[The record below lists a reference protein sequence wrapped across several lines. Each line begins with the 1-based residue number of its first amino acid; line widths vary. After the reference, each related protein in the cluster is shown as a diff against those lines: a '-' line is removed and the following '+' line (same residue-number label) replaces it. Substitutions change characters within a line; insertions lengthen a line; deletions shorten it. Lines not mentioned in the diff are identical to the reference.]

1 MADTPKT
8 EGKTDGKP
16 EGKPERKPKGEGKP
30 EHGKPEHGK
39 PEHGKPEHG
48 KPEHGKKGP
57 PAAAAAEAAPAGE
70 GQAAAPAAG
79 ELGGGPKRERSNRPP
94 RKPSRRYKQAL
105 AKLGDRTK
113 LYTPED
119 GFKLLKSLQ
128 ATKFEEAVEV
138 AVRIGIDPKKTEQLV
153 RGSVSLPKGIGKTIK
168 IAVFAEGDKAKEAQ
182 AAGADFVGGKD
193 LADKIEGGFT
203 DFDMTIAAPDM
214 MKYVGKLGKVLGPQ
228 GKMPSPK
235 AGTVTPDVGK
245 AVREF
250 KAGKIEF
257 RTDAGANIHA
267 AIGRRSFTVDDLSAN
282 LRAFVEHL
290 KTMRPTQAKGTF
302 IRRVCVS
309 MTMSPSVQVDLS

>member
-1 MADTPKT
+1 MADNQPKSDQPKP
-8 EGKTDGKP
+8 EKAKPESGKP
-16 EGKPERKPKGEGKP
+16 ESGKPETGKP
-30 EHGKPEHGK
+30 EAKAK
-39 PEHGKPEHG
+39 RAAS
-48 KPEHGKKGP
+48 
-57 PAAAAAEAAPAGE
+57 AAAPEQSEGEAHAGAP
-70 GQAAAPAAG
+70 AAAPAQ
-79 ELGGGPKRERSNRPP
+79 EQSLGGGQKRQRSNRPP
-94 RKPSRRYKQAL
+94 AKPSRRYKDAL
-105 AKLGDRTK
+105 AKIDRNK

-119 GFKLLKSLQ
+119 GLKLLKSLQ
-128 ATKFEEAVEV
+128 AVKFEESVEV

-153 RGSVSLPKGIGKTIK
+153 RGSVSLPKGIGKTVK
-168 IAVFAEGDKAKEAQ
+168 IAVFAEGDKAKEAE

-235 AGTVTPDVGK
+235 AGTVTPDVAK

-267 AIGRRSFTVDDLSAN
+267 AIGRRSFSIDDLATN